1 MNEIAIVNTAESQL
15 IELETT
21 ISSGDYSTLQKL
33 LLQQALTLHMLGN
46 KFTEES
52 EKFKNVYERKAF
64 LDVAFK
70 AFGQSLKAMRMV
82 KEMGK

>member
-1 MNEIAIVNTAESQL
+1 MNELAILDKSEKQL
-15 IELETT
+15 IELEAA
-21 ISSGDYSTLQKL
+21 ISNNNYSTLQKL
-33 LLQQALTLHMLGN
+33 LLQQVLTLHMLGN
-46 KFTEES
+46 EFTEES

-82 KEMGK
+82 KEMSV